1 MGMRLLVVEDNHKIA
16 NVVRDVLAAES
27 FAVDVC
33 YDGEDG
39 LHTAL
44 DDDYDLIILDRMFP
58 GGKDG
63 VAICQ
68 ELREVGKH
76 MPILMLTAKDQVW
89 QRVEGLNAGADDYL
103 VKPFSFDELLAR
115 INALLRRPH
124 DSLGSVLAVGDLTLD
139 TASKKV
145 HRNDQPILLSAKE
158 YALLEYLMRNKGKLL
173 NKQHLMTHVWDF
185 DADILPNAVEAH
197 ITRLRAK
204 VDKPFN
210 APPLIHTVRGL
221 GYKVDVQP

>member
-1 MGMRLLVVEDNHKIA
+1 MRLLVVEDNHKIA
-16 NVVRDVLAAES
+16 KVIRDVLTAES

-33 YDGEDG
+33 YESEDG
-39 LHTAL
+39 LYTAL
-44 DDDYDLIILDRMFP
+44 YDDYDLIILDRKLP
-58 GGKDG
+58 GSMDG
-63 VAICQ
+63 VDICQ
-68 ELREVGKH
+68 ELRKAGKH
-76 MPILMLTAKDQVW
+76 VPILMLTAKDQVR

-124 DSLGSVLAVGDLTLD
+124 DSLNTVLTVGDLTLD
-139 TASKKV
+139 TTSKKV
-145 HRNDQPILLSAKE
+145 ERSGQPIILSAKE

-173 NKQHLMTHVWDF
+173 HKQHLMTHVWDF

-204 VDKPFN
+204 IDKPFK
-210 APPLIHTVRGL
+210 APSLIHTVRGF
-221 GYKVDVQP
+221 GYKVDVRP